1 MIQYPTVLILG
12 AGASIPFGFP
22 SGRGLLVQICT
33 NLRNATSDTFREL
46 VNHGFQAEEVANF
59 GYELER
65 SGQNSVDAFL
75 ERRPELIEIG
85 KRAISYALIPLENED
100 KLVTRTAH
108 AHWYEFL
115 FARMAD
121 VSWDEFRHNNLSVIT
136 FNYDRS
142 LEHYLF
148 LSLKHTY
155 GKDDSYTVK
164 LLQATIPIIH
174 VYGQLGKHP
183 YLGEGGRPYEPT
195 VSRETVEHCATEIRI
210 LHEGEKAETFSK
222 AHALLK
228 EATTVCF
235 LGFGYHRTNLER
247 LRLPRIPEKSEIFGS
262 AFDLRKAENTAVAH
276 MINELSGGRG
286 IELGGDTEDVLLML
300 RNHLIL

>member
-22 SGRGLLVQICT
+22 SGRDLLVQICT
-33 NLRNATSDTFREL
+33 NLRDATRDPFRAL
-46 VNHGFQAEEVANF
+46 VDYGFGPEEVASF

-65 SGQNSVDAFL
+65 SGQISVDAFL
-75 ERRPELIEIG
+75 ENRPEYVEIG

-100 KLVTRTAH
+100 NLVMRAGA
-108 AHWYEFL
+108 AHWYEYL

-121 VSWDEFRHNNLSVIT
+121 VSWEDFRNNNLSVIT

-148 LSLKHTY
+148 LSLRHTY
-155 GKDDSYTVK
+155 GKEDVYTTK

-183 YLGEGGRPYEPT
+183 YLGEGSRAYEPRVT
-195 VSRETVEHCATEIRI
+195 TETVEQCAREIRI
-210 LHEGEKAETFSK
+210 LHEGEEAETFSK
-222 AHALLK
+222 AHDLLK
-228 EATTVCF
+228 EARKVCF

-247 LRLPRIPEKSEIFGS
+247 LQLPRIPQDSPIVGS
-262 AFDLRKAENTAVAH
+262 AYGLLKAERAAMEQLVST
-276 MINELSGGRG
+276 LSGGQG
-286 IELGGDTEDVLLML
+286 IHLGDDHEDVLLML
-300 RNHLIL
+300 RNHEIL